1 MPEIIIMTGIQGSG
15 KTTFCRKRFP
25 EYERISLDDL
35 HTRNKENI
43 AFEQA
48 LLDRKDIVIDNTN
61 PTASDREKYIRKA
74 KGQGYKVI
82 GYFLQSRLRDCVDRN
97 RMRTGKARIPDT
109 AIAATSN
116 KLQMPSLKEGFDEL
130 YFVSIND
137 TDYSISEWR
146 EET

>member
-1 MPEIIIMTGIQGSG
+1 MPKIIIMTGIQGSG
-15 KTTFCRKRFP
+15 KTTFCSKQFP
-25 EYERISLDDL
+25 DYERISLDDL

-48 LLDRKDIVIDNTN
+48 LFDGKNIVIDNTN

-74 KGQGYKVI
+74 KEQGYMVV
-82 GYFLQSRLRDCVDRN
+82 GYFMQSRLRDCIDRN
-97 RMRTGKARIPDT
+97 SRRTGKARIPDT

-116 KLQMPSLKEGFDEL
+116 KLEIPSLKEGFDEL

-137 TDYSISEWR
+137 VGFLISEWR
-146 EET
+146 ERT